1 MMPHF
6 KDVPRP
12 EFHSGETTS
21 IRMRSWLL
29 WASEKDPLGHKVHLT
44 LGVAALVLIP
54 LSSTLASIGSTLVI
68 GYAIL
73 RCHVLY
79 QAWKE
84 MFLNPCVLVLFGL
97 YVWLAISITWSL
109 DPDHGIRLIRGSRY
123 LLLIPA
129 LAPLLLN
136 LRTLLFGPCI
146 ALAIVLPCQLYGYMT
161 GNSALLQGGLS
172 EHPGFLGIWMTVS
185 SAALVFATKSNPIGL
200 WGNRLAPLSMCAIT
214 FSAAR
219 SVLLAAGTSLI
230 AGLLLVAFYNQKFRK
245 RITWTVI
252 AMLATGA
259 VMTFFFD
266 SEMSRRLSQYIES
279 PNAKNAAQS
288 DFPIDGARPLWWRVG
303 IDNYLQNP
311 IVGSGMGSAEPLIHG
326 DKEVDDVTSAGSRNQ
341 FVLRDDFHSS
351 YITALSETG
360 SIGGLLF
367 AGWILLVFAKTF
379 SRAEASPILLATL
392 VAYLIF
398 AIFNTTFYSGRLVAI
413 TAYLTVLALSVCP
426 QLESKNE

>member
-1 MMPHF
+1 
-6 KDVPRP
+6 
-12 EFHSGETTS
+12 
-21 IRMRSWLL
+21 
-29 WASEKDPLGHKVHLT
+29 
-44 LGVAALVLIP
+44 
-54 LSSTLASIGSTLVI
+54 
-68 GYAIL
+68 
-73 RCHVLY
+73 
-79 QAWKE
+79 
-84 MFLNPCVLVLFGL
+84 
-97 YVWLAISITWSL
+97 
-109 DPDHGIRLIRGSRY
+109 
-123 LLLIPA
+123 
-129 LAPLLLN
+129 
-136 LRTLLFGPCI
+136 
-146 ALAIVLPCQLYGYMT
+146 
-161 GNSALLQGGLS
+161 
-172 EHPGFLGIWMTVS
+172 
-185 SAALVFATKSNPIGL
+185 
-200 WGNRLAPLSMCAIT
+200 MCAIT